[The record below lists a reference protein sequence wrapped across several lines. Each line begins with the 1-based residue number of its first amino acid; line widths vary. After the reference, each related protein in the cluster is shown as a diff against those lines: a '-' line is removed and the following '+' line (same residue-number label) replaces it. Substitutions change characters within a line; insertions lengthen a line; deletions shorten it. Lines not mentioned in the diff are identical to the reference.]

1 MSSIQQ
7 KRISMTSTFF
17 FYFPLQAATWHCSRC
32 CIVVCDDCIQPPA
45 DPDAAPTCLLCNQ
58 ELSTLQQVAP
68 VVPFWLQYT
77 QFMRLPLSLLG
88 IFLLVLLFAVPIF
101 TPSTANIP
109 IMFCMYVIAGF
120 YGWHLLQQAATG
132 ILKDLSI
139 DNLRQQSTKLAIQFA
154 AFLAAIF
161 VALDVLAVKMPTLA
175 HSLNIALVLVL
186 PAILMTVAIE
196 KQISSV
202 MQFSQLTLIISKLR
216 FLYVPVVLASLLLL
230 TITSAITTLLADV
243 LSAQVMQGL
252 EQALYSYGLWVMM
265 SVVGYVLFEFHQLLD
280 FEVLGKKNKK
290 RILSKQQDI
299 QQARLEVFLKEGAY
313 DKAAAL
319 LKTQSEKFK
328 NNPDIQEKYYQLLI
342 FMQDAEQVP
351 FQASH
356 YMEALLAVGQDA
368 QALDVLR
375 KVRRLVPNFMPPT
388 AEMRYTLAKVSAEHQ
403 HYELAC
409 DLLRQLHKEYPH
421 YAELPEAYLLLAKLL
436 HEKFN
441 NSREALET
449 MEYLALRFQKHPR
462 YALIDKFWRALGGKP
477 KEDFVL

>member
-1 MSSIQQ
+1 
-7 KRISMTSTFF
+7 MTTSFCK
-17 FYFPLQAATWHCSRC
+17 YHPLQTATWHCSRC
-32 CIVVCDDCIQPPA
+32 CIRVCDDCVQPA
-45 DPDAAPTCLLCNQ
+45 LDVDAVPTCFLCNQ
-58 ELSTLQQVAP
+58 ELTTLQQIAP

-88 IFLLVLLFAVPIF
+88 MFLLVLLFAVPVF
-101 TPSTANIP
+101 TPSTATIP
-109 IMFCMYVIAGF
+109 MMFAMYVIAGF

-132 ILKDLSI
+132 ILTDLST
-139 DNLRQQSTKLAIQFA
+139 NSFRQQSGKLAIKVA
-154 AFLAAIF
+154 SLLAAIF
-161 VALDVLAVKMPTLA
+161 VALNVLAVKMSALA
-175 HSLNIALVLVL
+175 HGLNIVLVFIL
-186 PAILMTVAIE
+186 PAILMTIAIE
-196 KQISSV
+196 KQISAV
-202 MQFSQLTLIISKLR
+202 MQLSQLHLIVSKLR

-230 TITSAITTLLADV
+230 SITTAITTLLADV
-243 LSAQVMQGL
+243 LSGQVMQGL
-252 EQALYSYGLWVMM
+252 KQALYSYGLWVMM

-280 FEVLGKKNKK
+280 FEILGKKNKK
-290 RILSKQQDI
+290 RFLPKQHDI

-313 DKAAAL
+313 DKAAAV
-319 LKTQSEKFK
+319 LKAQSEKFK

-388 AEMRYTLAKVSAEHQ
+388 AEMRFTLAKVSAEYQ
-403 HYELAC
+403 YYELAC

-436 HEKFN
+436 HEKLN
-441 NSREALET
+441 NSPEALEV